1 MDRRTFLRMGFCTAA
16 GAVAG
21 IALNL
26 ILPDMALARGS
37 TPDEAARAQGILS
50 RFAVQG
56 KGRPDMTKNG
66 IITLAPGEVLT
77 FECEGFCLDLDLAV
91 PSEDDPMAFRPMTK
105 YLAPEERQAYVALMR
120 RAGASRSDDMGG
132 IVHRMRNP
140 KPGRPLQYAHGE
152 SFPALWA
159 SQRMPSQ
166 SFRYS
171 MLRSDG
177 VAGMANGD
185 GGLHVRCVIA
195 NGSPKPFVFDPTQW
209 VLESPRD
216 VQAIA
221 LPVPRTYYVAKGKNM
236 TGGQQ
241 PSSPAD
247 VPQAQPS
254 TRSPQPQKNAPDK
267 NGFVG
272 F

>member
-1 MDRRTFLRMGFCTAA
+1 MDRRAFLRKGLYTAA
-16 GAVAG
+16 G
-21 IALNL
+21 IAAALSL
-26 ILPDMALARGS
+26 SLFLPEAALARGS
-37 TPDEAARAQGILS
+37 TPDEAARAQRIFS
-50 RFAVQG
+50 RIAVQG

-66 IITLAPGEVLT
+66 IITLAPNEVLS
-77 FECEGFCLDLDLAV
+77 FSCEGFCLDLDLAV
-91 PSEDDPMAFRPMTK
+91 PSEDDPMAFRPMSK
-105 YLAPEERQAYVALMR
+105 YLAPEERQAYTALMR

-132 IVHRMRNP
+132 IVHRMRDP
-140 KPGRPLQYAHGE
+140 KPGRPLQYSHGE

-159 SQRMPSQ
+159 SQRMPPQ

-236 TGGQQ
+236 AGGQ
-241 PSSPAD
+241 PSPAST
-247 VPQAQPS
+247 PQGQPS
-254 TRSPQPQKNAPDK
+254 TPPSPPHKNAPNK
-267 NGFVG
+267 HGFVG